1 MTFPRSPRTL
11 RGGIVLLD
19 PASGGIRRVIALQY
33 NPDSVSRTLQVQG
46 AGQEAGD
53 RRETLRL
60 KGPPIETIRLEIEL
74 DATDQ
79 LEFPDQSSVA
89 VEHGLLPQLAALET
103 IVYPSVGQLQESEA
117 LANDGKFEI
126 VPAEGPLTLFVWSRH
141 RVAPVRFTELTIV
154 EEAFDPRLAPIRARV
169 NLTMRVLSVND
180 LASGHQGTG
189 IYLAYQR
196 QKERQAGLSPQA
208 MLDVL
213 GLESIP

>member
-19 PASGGIRRVIALQY
+19 PASGGIRRSIALQY
-33 NPDSVSRTLQVQG
+33 NPDTVTRTLQVQG
-46 AGQEAGD
+46 AGAEAGD
-53 RRETLRL
+53 RREALRL
-60 KGPPIETIRLEIEL
+60 KGPPIETFRLEVEL
-74 DATDQ
+74 DAADQ
-79 LEFPDQSSVA
+79 LETAESTGVVVSN
-89 VEHGLLPQLAALET
+89 GLLPQLAALEM
-103 IVYPSVGQLQESEA
+103 IVYPSVSQLQMSEA
-117 LANDGKFEI
+117 LANGGQFEI
-126 VPAEGPLTLFVWSRH
+126 MPAESPLTLFIWSRH

-169 NLTMRVLSVND
+169 TLSMRVLSVND
-180 LASGHQGTG
+180 LPSDHQGAG

-208 MLDVL
+208 MLDLL

>member
-19 PASGGIRRVIALQY
+19 PASGGIKRIIALQY
-33 NPDSVSRTLQVQG
+33 NPDTVTRTLQVQG
-46 AGQEAGD
+46 AGGEGGE
-53 RRETLRL
+53 RREALRL
-60 KGPPIETIRLEIEL
+60 KGPPVETIRLDVEL
-74 DATDQ
+74 DAADQ
-79 LEFPDQSSVA
+79 LELADQNSVA
-89 VEHGLLPQLAALET
+89 VENGLLPQLAALET
-103 IVYPSVGQLQESEA
+103 IVYPSVRQLQESEA
-117 LANDGKFEI
+117 LANGGAFEI
-126 VPAEGPLTLFVWSRH
+126 VPAEAPLSLFVWSRH

-169 NLTMRVLSVND
+169 SLSMRVLSVAD
-180 LASGHQGTG
+180 LPSGHQGAG

-196 QKERQAGLSPQA
+196 QKERQASLSPQA